1 MGASDLGSTQ
11 IGTILPKVY
20 MPQDRKSGACKGY
33 AFLNFYRPEHADSG
47 IVVTL
52 WRPTE
57 AGKPKWCNGIKFW
70 MGGIGAV
77 WDAGEALWVVDA
89 YVLNGF
95 LISSFLLATAVL
107 IFSYQAL

>member
-1 MGASDLGSTQ
+1 
-11 IGTILPKVY
+11 
-20 MPQDRKSGACKGY
+20 
-33 AFLNFYRPEHADSG
+33 
-47 IVVTL
+47 
-52 WRPTE
+52 
-57 AGKPKWCNGIKFW
+57 

-89 YVLNGF
+89 YVLNGL

>member
-1 MGASDLGSTQ
+1 MTFLASPWQLAGPSFNLPPPAR
-11 IGTILPKVY
+11 GTHQRV
-20 MPQDRKSGACKGY
+20 
-33 AFLNFYRPEHADSG
+33 FRPEHADSG

-95 LISSFLLATAVL
+95 LIFSFLLATAVL